1 MSSNNWQCEK
11 NPALTCLV
19 ELYPFWALLVL
30 LLLVLCGCLFCYPT
44 QGSARR
50 QNADAEFLSEDV
62 VESIAGHGSDGLPHR
77 TVLLEPPPRPFE
89 SGTYAGTYGHPK
101 AKEGPEYQ
109 RSVVDPFDLPPFQM
123 RFLPLTRHI
132 PGQITIEGEGTDG
145 VGRYHITGRYA
156 LNPFRVVL
164 TKHYGVRG
172 EYLRFTHRTTG
183 AIDTD
188 AEGRTE
194 GYYLAENGEC
204 RWSRG
209 GGGMGRHHHHNPH
222 RDMFNVSH
230 RHNNFDGQTSF
241 SLHDVHIRLKETI
254 EEDTGNVILRGKYIT
269 GTSDDYGSGG
279 DITIWRVRT

>member
-1 MSSNNWQCEK
+1 MRGFPQED
-11 NPALTCLV
+11 V
-19 ELYPFWALLVL
+19 ELEPLWVLPVLLFLVL
-30 LLLVLCGCLFCYPT
+30 YGYFCHPT

-62 VESIAGHGSDGLPHR
+62 VESIAGHGSNGLPHR
-77 TVLLEPPPRPFE
+77 TVPLDPPPHPFE

-101 AKEGPEYQ
+101 AKEAPEYQ
-109 RSVVDPFDLPPFQM
+109 RSVVDPYDLPPFQM

-172 EYLRFTHRTTG
+172 EYLVFTHGTTG

-209 GGGMGRHHHHNPH
+209 GGGMGRRNPH

-230 RHNNFDGQTSF
+230 RDHTSPF
-241 SLHDVHIRLKETI
+241 EGPTTFNLHDVHIRLRETV
-254 EEDTGNVILRGKYIT
+254 EEDTGNVMLRGKYIT
-269 GTSDDYGSGG
+269 GSNDEYGSGG
-279 DITIWRVRT
+279 DITIWRVST

>member
-1 MSSNNWQCEK
+1 MRAYSLSGEID
-11 NPALTCLV
+11 PL
-19 ELYPFWALLVL
+19 WALPVL
-30 LLLVLCGCLFCYPT
+30 LLLVLVLCGCLFCYPT
-44 QGSARR
+44 QGCVRR

-77 TVLLEPPPRPFE
+77 TVLLDPPPHPFE

-101 AKEGPEYQ
+101 AKEAEAPEYQ
-109 RSVVDPFDLPPFQM
+109 RAVVDPFDLPPFQM

-172 EYLRFTHRTTG
+172 EYLLFTHRTTG

-209 GGGMGRHHHHNPH
+209 GGGMGRRNPH
-222 RDMFNVSH
+222 RDMFNISP
-230 RHNNFDGQTSF
+230 RDNNFEGRTF
-241 SLHDVHIRLKETI
+241 NLHDVHIRLRETI

-269 GTSDDYGSGG
+269 GTSDEYGSGG
-279 DITIWRVRT
+279 DITIWRVCT